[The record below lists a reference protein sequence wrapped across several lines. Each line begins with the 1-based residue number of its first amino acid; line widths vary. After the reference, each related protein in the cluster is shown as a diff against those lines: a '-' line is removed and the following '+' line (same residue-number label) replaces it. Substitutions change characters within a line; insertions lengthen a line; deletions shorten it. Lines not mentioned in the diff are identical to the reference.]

1 MHVVQSCRQCGSDV
15 ESRFR
20 YCPWCSAPQRR
31 KLVEYFAPHPGVPG
45 DARRALRVSRYFGDD
60 DTPAQFRFS
69 IWSGESAEA
78 AVSLPD
84 DEAARLSAF
93 LAGPAPRRRPLI
105 EQLRESG
112 SRAGSA
118 LGRVRRVASRS

>member
-1 MHVVQSCRQCGSDV
+1 MGSCSRCGADV

-20 YCPWCSAPQRR
+20 FCPWCAAPQRR
-31 KLVEYFAPHPGVPG
+31 KLVEYFAAHPEVPG

-78 AVSLPD
+78 AVSLSD

-105 EQLRESG
+105 EQLRASG
-112 SRAGSA
+112 GRAGIA
-118 LGRVRRVASRS
+118 FERVRRAASRS